1 MDAVLSF
8 IDQLPAWLVYA
19 GLGFGAA
26 IENVIPA
33 VPADTFVVLGAF
45 LSALG
50 DLEAGWVFAAT
61 WGCNVASALVMYRV
75 GHTHG
80 RSFFDVGWGRHVLNP
95 RQLERVARFYG
106 RFGTLAVFFT
116 RFLPGLR
123 AVVPVFA
130 GVTHQRFLPVAISIA
145 VASGIWYGVL
155 VWAGA
160 FAGQN
165 LEAVQAMLAGVNRWL
180 LAAAVLV
187 GGAVAIWWWRTRHHE

>member
-19 GLGFGAA
+19 GLGAGAA

-33 VPADTFVVLGAF
+33 VPADTFVVFGAF

-50 DLEAGWVFAAT
+50 DLKPGWVFAVT

-80 RSFFDVGWGRHVLNP
+80 RSFFDVGWGRHVLNA
-95 RQLERVARFYG
+95 RQMERVARFYG
-106 RFGTLAVFFT
+106 RFGTLAIFFT

-130 GVTHQRFLPVAISIA
+130 GVTHQRFLPVALPIA
-145 VASGIWYGVL
+145 VASGIWYGML
-155 VWAGA
+155 VWVGA

-165 LEAVQAMLAGVNRWL
+165 LDAVQAMLAGVNRWL